1 MQHLQIATD
10 DAFDIASRTFD
21 FTPEYIRD
29 SNNPSNYRL
38 AYYFKSTPFVD
49 CDGNALAGTGEKYYK
64 ESQIYADVTDKE
76 DRAACIIPFLK
87 LGLQF

>member
-1 MQHLQIATD
+1 M
-10 DAFDIASRTFD
+10 
-21 FTPEYIRD
+21 
-29 SNNPSNYRL
+29 

-76 DRAACIIPFLK
+76 DRALSGSNLVKSSK
-87 LGLQF
+87 L